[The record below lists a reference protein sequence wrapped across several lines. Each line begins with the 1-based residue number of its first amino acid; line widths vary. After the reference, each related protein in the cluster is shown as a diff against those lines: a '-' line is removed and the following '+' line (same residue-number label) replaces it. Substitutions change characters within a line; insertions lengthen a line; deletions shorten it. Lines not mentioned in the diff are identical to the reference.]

1 LTKNYLV
8 TFSKILLFSLL
19 FAFQLQAQNVSLYN
33 QFNGRYDFLF
43 VGNTMNVQENSAND
57 PCLILTNSSA
67 NLNLNSGDTI
77 LKAYLYW
84 AGSGSG
90 DFQIKLN
97 TADIVPT
104 RTFTTT
110 QTSSGNPFFSAFAD
124 VTSQVQ
130 NTGNAIYTVSDFDI
144 SSFLNANTYCNNG
157 TNFAGWAM
165 VIIYENL
172 NLPLNQLN
180 VYDGFQAIPISQ
192 QSPPETSLTINLNSL
207 NVIDNIGA
215 KIGFIAWEGDK
226 NISVRESLF
235 INSNLISALPLNPSN
250 NVFNGTNSF
259 TQNPNLYNMDLD
271 VFDIQNTIQIG
282 DSFANIVLSSGQD
295 FVIMNA
301 VVTKLNS
308 QLPDATIVIN
318 SVNQQ
323 CFSRIIQVD
332 YTVFNT
338 NATNVLLSGTPIA
351 IYANGIFIAYAE
363 TINPIPVG
371 GSSSDTI
378 FITIPFAIPENFIL
392 QMVVDDIGNGTGI
405 RTELAENNNSFSV
418 DFSFFDIPKFN
429 NLQDIEACNEG
440 FTNGTFDFGDYNQLV
455 LQNNNTFAGYYETMM
470 DAELEQNSI
479 LNSSNYI
486 ANTTPKEIFIRVE
499 NENCYAI
506 TSFFL
511 KVINCKPT
519 VYNYISANQDGSN
532 DYFLIAGLRDIF
544 LKFEIAIYNRWG
556 KEIWKGNQNT
566 EDWHGTSE
574 NGFLTNETPTGTYFY
589 VIRLND
595 ANFPNPL
602 TGFIYLER

>member
-1 LTKNYLV
+1 
-8 TFSKILLFSLL
+8 
-19 FAFQLQAQNVSLYN
+19 
-33 QFNGRYDFLF
+33 
-43 VGNTMNVQENSAND
+43 MNVQENTAND
-57 PCLILTNSSA
+57 PCTILTSSSA
-67 NLNLNSGDTI
+67 NLNLSSGDTV

-97 TADIVPT
+97 AIDIVPN

-110 QTSSGNPFFSAFAD
+110 QTGSGNPFFSAFAD
-124 VTSQVQ
+124 VTTQVQ
-130 NTGNAIYTVSDFDI
+130 TTGNANYTVSDFDI

-165 VIIYENL
+165 VIIYENA

-192 QSPPETSLTINLNSL
+192 QTPPETSLTINLNSL

-235 INSNLISALPLNPSN
+235 INNTLISALPLNPPN

-282 DSFANIVLSSGQD
+282 DNSANIVLSSGQD
-295 FVIMNA
+295 FVIMNT

-323 CFSRIIQVD
+323 CNSRIIQVD

-338 NATNVLLSGTPIA
+338 NATNILLSGTPIA

-363 TINPIPVG
+363 TINPIPIN

-378 FITIPFAIPENFIL
+378 FITIPPTIPSNFTL
-392 QMVVDDIGNGTGI
+392 QFVVDDVGNGTGI
-405 RTELAENNNSFSV
+405 RTELLENNNSFSV
-418 DFSFFDIPKFN
+418 NFSFFEIPKFN
-429 NLQDIEACNEG
+429 NLEDLEACNEG
-440 FTNGTFDFGDYNQLV
+440 FTKATFDFGNYNQLV
-455 LQNNNTFAGYYETMM
+455 LQSNTTFVGYYESIF
-470 DAELEQNSI
+470 DAELEQNAI
-479 LNSSNYI
+479 LNTSNYL
-486 ANTTPKEIFIRVE
+486 ANTTPKQIFIRIE
-499 NENCYAI
+499 NENCFAI

-511 KVINCKPT
+511 NAINCKPS
-519 VYNYISANQDGSN
+519 VYNYISANDDGSN
-532 DYFLIAGLRDIF
+532 DYFFIAGLRDIF
-544 LKFEIAIYNRWG
+544 LNFEIEIYNRWG
-556 KEIWKGNQNT
+556 KQIWKGNQNT
-566 EDWHGTSE
+566 EDWRGTSD
-574 NGFLTNETPTGTYFY
+574 NGLLTNETPTGTYFY
-589 VIRLND
+589 IVRLND
-595 ANFPNPL
+595 SNFPNPL

>member
-1 LTKNYLV
+1 MNKNYLLI
-8 TFSKILLFSLL
+8 FSKILLFSLL
-19 FAFQLQAQNVSLYN
+19 FAFPSQAQNVSLYN
-33 QFNGRYDFLF
+33 QFNGRYDFVF
-43 VGNTMNVQENSAND
+43 VGNTMNVQENTAND
-57 PCLILTNSSA
+57 PCTILTSSSA
-67 NLNLNSGDTI
+67 NLNLSSGDTV

-97 TADIVPT
+97 AIDIVPN

-110 QTSSGNPFFSAFAD
+110 QTGSGNPFFSAFAD
-124 VTSQVQ
+124 VTTQVQ
-130 NTGNAIYTVSDFDI
+130 ATGNANYTVSDFDI
-144 SSFLNANTYCNNG
+144 SYFLNANTYCNNG
-157 TNFAGWAM
+157 TNFAGWAI
-165 VIIYENL
+165 VVIYENA

-192 QSPPETSLTINLNSL
+192 QTPPETSLTINLNSL

-235 INSNLISALPLNPSN
+235 INNTLISALPLNPPN

-282 DSFANIVLSSGQD
+282 DNSANIVLSSGQD
-295 FVIMNA
+295 FVIMNTF
-301 VVTKLNS
+301 VTKLNS

-323 CFSRIIQVD
+323 CNSRIIQVD

-338 NATNVLLSGTPIA
+338 NATNILLSGTPIA

-363 TINPIPVG
+363 TINPIPIN

-378 FITIPFAIPENFIL
+378 FITIPPTIPSNFTL
-392 QMVVDDIGNGTGI
+392 QFVVDDIGNGTGI
-405 RTELAENNNSFSV
+405 RTELLENNNSFSV
-418 DFSFFDIPKFN
+418 NFSFFEIPKFN
-429 NLQDIEACNEG
+429 NLEDLEACNEG
-440 FTNGTFDFGDYNQLV
+440 FTKATFDFSNYNQLV
-455 LQNNNTFAGYYETMM
+455 LQSNTTFVGFYESIV
-470 DAELEQNSI
+470 DAELEQNAI
-479 LNSSNYI
+479 LNTSNYL
-486 ANTTPKEIFIRVE
+486 ANTTPKEIFIRIE

-511 KVINCKPT
+511 NAINCKPT
-519 VYNYISANQDGSN
+519 VYNYVSANQDGSN
-532 DYFLIAGLRDIF
+532 DYFFIAGLRDIF
-544 LKFEIAIYNRWG
+544 LNFEIEIYNRWG
-556 KEIWKGNQNT
+556 KQIWKGNQNT
-566 EDWHGTSE
+566 EDWRGTSD
-574 NGFLTNETPTGTYFY
+574 NGLLTNETPTGTYFY
-589 VIRLND
+589 IVRLND
-595 ANFPNPL
+595 SNFPNPL

>member
-1 LTKNYLV
+1 
-8 TFSKILLFSLL
+8 
-19 FAFQLQAQNVSLYN
+19 
-33 QFNGRYDFLF
+33 
-43 VGNTMNVQENSAND
+43 MNVQENTAND
-57 PCLILTNSSA
+57 PCTILTSSSA
-67 NLNLNSGDTI
+67 NLNLSSGDTV

-97 TADIVPT
+97 AIDIVPN

-110 QTSSGNPFFSAFAD
+110 QTGSGNPFFSAFAD
-124 VTSQVQ
+124 VTTQVQ
-130 NTGNAIYTVSDFDI
+130 ATGNANYTVSDFDI
-144 SSFLNANTYCNNG
+144 SYFLNANTYCNNG
-157 TNFAGWAM
+157 TNFAGWAI
-165 VIIYENL
+165 VVIYENA

-192 QSPPETSLTINLNSL
+192 QTPPETSLTINLNSL

-235 INSNLISALPLNPSN
+235 INNTLISALPLNPPN

-282 DSFANIVLSSGQD
+282 DNSANIVLSSGQD
-295 FVIMNA
+295 FVIMNTF
-301 VVTKLNS
+301 VTKLNS

-323 CFSRIIQVD
+323 CNSRIIQVD

-338 NATNVLLSGTPIA
+338 NATNILLSGTPIA

-363 TINPIPVG
+363 TINPIPIN

-378 FITIPFAIPENFIL
+378 FITIPPTIPSNFTL
-392 QMVVDDIGNGTGI
+392 QFVVDDIGNGTGI
-405 RTELAENNNSFSV
+405 RTELLENNNSFSV
-418 DFSFFDIPKFN
+418 NFSFFEIPKFN
-429 NLQDIEACNEG
+429 NLEDLEACNEG
-440 FTNGTFDFGDYNQLV
+440 FTKATFDFSNYNQLV
-455 LQNNNTFAGYYETMM
+455 LQSNTTFVGFYESIV
-470 DAELEQNSI
+470 DAELEQNAI
-479 LNSSNYI
+479 LNTSNYL
-486 ANTTPKEIFIRVE
+486 ANTTPKEIFIRIE

-511 KVINCKPT
+511 NAINCKPT
-519 VYNYISANQDGSN
+519 VYNYVSANQDGSN
-532 DYFLIAGLRDIF
+532 DYFFIAGLRDIF
-544 LKFEIAIYNRWG
+544 LNFEIEIYNRWG
-556 KEIWKGNQNT
+556 KQIWKGNQNT
-566 EDWHGTSE
+566 EDWRGTSD
-574 NGFLTNETPTGTYFY
+574 NGLLTNETPTGTYFY
-589 VIRLND
+589 IVRLND
-595 ANFPNPL
+595 SNFPNPL

>member
-1 LTKNYLV
+1 
-8 TFSKILLFSLL
+8 
-19 FAFQLQAQNVSLYN
+19 
-33 QFNGRYDFLF
+33 
-43 VGNTMNVQENSAND
+43 MNVQENTAND
-57 PCLILTNSSA
+57 PCTILTSSSA
-67 NLNLNSGDTI
+67 NLNLSSGDTV

-97 TADIVPT
+97 AIDIVPN

-110 QTSSGNPFFSAFAD
+110 QTGSGNPFFSAFAD
-124 VTSQVQ
+124 VTTQVQ
-130 NTGNAIYTVSDFDI
+130 ATGNANYTVSDFDI
-144 SSFLNANTYCNNG
+144 SYFLNANTYCNNG
-157 TNFAGWAM
+157 TNFAGWAI
-165 VIIYENL
+165 VVIYENA

-192 QSPPETSLTINLNSL
+192 QTPPETSLTINLNSL

-235 INSNLISALPLNPSN
+235 INNTLISALPLNPPN

-282 DSFANIVLSSGQD
+282 DNSANIVLSSGQD
-295 FVIMNA
+295 FVIMNT

-323 CFSRIIQVD
+323 CNSRIIQVD

-338 NATNVLLSGTPIA
+338 NATNILLSGTPIA

-363 TINPIPVG
+363 TINPIPIN

-378 FITIPFAIPENFIL
+378 FITIPPTIPSNFTL
-392 QMVVDDIGNGTGI
+392 QFVVDDIGNGTGI
-405 RTELAENNNSFSV
+405 RTELLENNNSFSV
-418 DFSFFDIPKFN
+418 NFSFFEIPKFN
-429 NLQDIEACNEG
+429 NLEDLEACNEG
-440 FTNGTFDFGDYNQLV
+440 FTKATFDFSNYNQLV
-455 LQNNNTFAGYYETMM
+455 LQSNTTFVGFYESIV
-470 DAELEQNSI
+470 DAELEQNAI
-479 LNSSNYI
+479 LNTSNYL
-486 ANTTPKEIFIRVE
+486 ANTTPKEIFIRIE

-511 KVINCKPT
+511 NAINCKPT
-519 VYNYISANQDGSN
+519 VYNYVSANQDGSN
-532 DYFLIAGLRDIF
+532 DYFFIAGLRDIF
-544 LKFEIAIYNRWG
+544 LNFEIEIYNRWG
-556 KEIWKGNQNT
+556 KQIWKGNQNT
-566 EDWHGTSE
+566 EDWRGTSD
-574 NGFLTNETPTGTYFY
+574 NGLLTNETPTGTYFY
-589 VIRLND
+589 IVRLND
-595 ANFPNPL
+595 SNFPNPL

>member
-1 LTKNYLV
+1 MNKNYLLI
-8 TFSKILLFSLL
+8 FSKILLFSLL
-19 FAFQLQAQNVSLYN
+19 FAFPSQAQNVSLYN
-33 QFNGRYDFLF
+33 QFNGRYDFVF
-43 VGNTMNVQENSAND
+43 VGNTMNVQENTAND
-57 PCLILTNSSA
+57 PCTILTSSSA
-67 NLNLNSGDTI
+67 NLNLSSGDTVI
-77 LKAYLYW
+77 KAYLYW

-97 TADIVPT
+97 TIDIVPN

-110 QTSSGNPFFSAFAD
+110 QTGSGNPFFSAFAD
-124 VTSQVQ
+124 VTMQVQ
-130 NTGNAIYTVSDFDI
+130 TTGNANYTVSDFDI

-165 VIIYENL
+165 VIIYENT

-192 QSPPETSLTINLNSL
+192 QTPPETSLTINLNSL

-235 INSNLISALPLNPSN
+235 INNTLISALPLNPPN

-282 DSFANIVLSSGQD
+282 DNSANIVLSSGQD
-295 FVIMNA
+295 FVIMNT

-323 CFSRIIQVD
+323 CNSRIIQVD

-338 NATNVLLSGTPIA
+338 NATNILLSGTPIA

-363 TINPIPVG
+363 TINPIPIN

-378 FITIPFAIPENFIL
+378 FITIPPTIPSNFTL
-392 QMVVDDIGNGTGI
+392 QFVVDDVGNGTGI
-405 RTELAENNNSFSV
+405 RTELLENNNSFSV
-418 DFSFFDIPKFN
+418 NFSFFEIPKFN
-429 NLQDIEACNEG
+429 NLEDLEACNEG
-440 FTNGTFDFGDYNQLV
+440 FTKATFDFGNYNQLV
-455 LQNNNTFAGYYETMM
+455 LQSNTTFVGYYESIF
-470 DAELEQNSI
+470 DAELDQNAI
-479 LNSSNYI
+479 LNTSNYL
-486 ANTTPKEIFIRVE
+486 ANTTPKEIFIRIE
-499 NENCYAI
+499 NENCFAI

-511 KVINCKPT
+511 NAINCKPT
-519 VYNYISANQDGSN
+519 VYNYVSANQDGSN
-532 DYFLIAGLRDIF
+532 DYFFIAGLRDIF
-544 LKFEIAIYNRWG
+544 LNFEIEIYNRWG
-556 KEIWKGNQNT
+556 KQIWKGNQNT
-566 EDWHGTSE
+566 EDWRGTSD
-574 NGFLTNETPTGTYFY
+574 NGLLTNETPTGTYFY
-589 VIRLND
+589 IVRLND
-595 ANFPNPL
+595 SNFPNPL